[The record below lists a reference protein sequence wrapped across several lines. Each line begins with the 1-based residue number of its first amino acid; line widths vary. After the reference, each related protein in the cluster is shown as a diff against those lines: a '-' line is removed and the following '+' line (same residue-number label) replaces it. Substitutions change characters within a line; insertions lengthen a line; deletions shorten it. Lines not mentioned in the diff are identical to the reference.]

1 MPGLREVFQ
10 ETVRP
15 QPAHTHS
22 YGRETVRVQRRGV
35 RQELQPQVNFGRSPQ
50 GPRWHSGIL
59 HIRRPLKFPILTP
72 SLTSRG
78 VKRVFILMAFI
89 PPLHPVSTSFV
100 SVLLGEVAM
109 QRLQPVLRRQGQPQD
124 AHAHPH
130 GIKAVP
136 LPHLPRPEVPDERDA
151 EDAPD

>member
-1 MPGLREVFQ
+1 
-10 ETVRP
+10 
-15 QPAHTHS
+15 
-22 YGRETVRVQRRGV
+22 
-35 RQELQPQVNFGRSPQ
+35 
-50 GPRWHSGIL
+50 
-59 HIRRPLKFPILTP
+59 
-72 SLTSRG
+72 
-78 VKRVFILMAFI
+78 MAFI
-89 PPLHPVSTSFV
+89 PPLHPVPTSFV

-151 EDAPD
+151 EDAPEQLPRDSAQKGASARNSRCQRSRRED